1 MTLSSISS
9 NQYSNSILSIQFV
22 TLLGYTI
29 YPYLL
34 TMPVIDLRNNP
45 CTSNCTYQYRILYTR
60 PSSQTMGMDMYNTD
74 YIFIT
79 LWQIHNTSRPTK
91 QRRNKKIWA
100 NDGWADNTCV
110 ALLAR
115 DRPTDSHEESCGK
128 WMWKYILNEWTS
140 LNTNFVVFYLLFSCA
155 NKCDRPHPMRS
166 PFSVL
171 NDGGAT
177 HPRPRNMDNTL
188 RHLHRLHCKIFM
200 ARAEIRTL
208 GWTNWRPSRMCET
221 TSTCKT

>member
-1 MTLSSISS
+1 
-9 NQYSNSILSIQFV
+9 
-22 TLLGYTI
+22 
-29 YPYLL
+29 
-34 TMPVIDLRNNP
+34 
-45 CTSNCTYQYRILYTR
+45 
-60 PSSQTMGMDMYNTD
+60 MYNTD

-79 LWQIHNTSRPTK
+79 LWQIHNTSRRTE
-91 QRRNKKIWA
+91 RRNKKIWA

-110 ALLAR
+110 ALLAS

-171 NDGGAT
+171 DAVERWRCHPSSATEHGQHSSSSSSSALQNIYGSSRDQNFGLNELAAVQDVRNDFNLQDIADEPAIDRGKYQSSSCGEWA
-177 HPRPRNMDNTL
+177 L
-188 RHLHRLHCKIFM
+188 VIF
-200 ARAEIRTL
+200 
-208 GWTNWRPSRMCET
+208 
-221 TSTCKT
+221 